1 MSENKEPQNEIE
13 ESRELWELSN
23 PAERLLFKS
32 RYLVISN
39 LNKKMTA
46 TQNVL
51 LSLCLL
57 YAKVDGNRAKAEFDI
72 SEVIELTNNSKYKC
86 YDKEVI
92 FNDRTVVSSTHINL
106 VADDTV
112 SGLELEGETVQMFSK
127 IRYDKGKY
135 VAYFNTSIDEDDD
148 KSDDAEKES
157 DIVKILRS
165 KEKNP
170 VIYNLEKFAKLR
182 TAGQILYEHLLMASS
197 DGQRELILSIED
209 LARLFNAKSDYASQF
224 KVLRYKYLTPAIED
238 ININTN
244 LDVKASYIKSGRS
257 VTHVNLVWLVDKIDL
272 PPTEKQIV
280 YMKEL
285 YIKLSKFNFKDEEHL
300 ELLKNLKNG
309 QRRTRNEAGT
319 LIARAS
325 YLEKMLIGEK
335 KKVEPIVQIEQQR
348 YSDFFSN
355 NFPIIVPKMRND
367 ILTAIQEFPDSERE
381 KLLDYAYHIYTQNEA
396 KSPSYIEKVLNEWA
410 SAGVRDVADAREFHD
425 GNYGDTY
432 ELVPKDVEISP
443 EFKNAMDLWKE

>member
-13 ESRELWELSN
+13 ESKELWELSN
-23 PAERLLFKS
+23 PTERMLFKS

-39 LNKKMTA
+39 INKKMTA
-46 TQNVL
+46 TQNIL

-72 SEVIELTNNSKYKC
+72 SEVIELTNSGRYKR
-86 YDKEVI
+86 YDKETI
-92 FNDRTVVSSTHINL
+92 FNDRTVVSSTQINI

-112 SGLELEGETVQMFSK
+112 SGLELVGETVQMFSRIK
-127 IRYDKGKY
+127 YDKGKY
-135 VAYFNTSIDEDDD
+135 IAYFNTSIDDD
-148 KSDDAEKES
+148 KSDDAKKES

-170 VIYNLEKFAKLR
+170 VIYNLDKFAKLR

-197 DGQRELILSIED
+197 DGQRELILSVDD
-209 LARLFNAKSDYASQF
+209 LARIFNAKSDYASQF
-224 KVLRYKYLTPAIED
+224 KVIRYKYLTPAIED
-238 ININTN
+238 INTNTN
-244 LDVKASYIKSGRS
+244 LDVKVNYIKSGRS
-257 VTHVNLVWLVDKIDL
+257 VTHINLVWLVDRVDL
-272 PPTEKQIV
+272 PPTEKQVV

-285 YIKLSKFNFKDEEHL
+285 YVKLSKLNLTNEEDL
-300 ELLKNLKNG
+300 ELLEKLKTG
-309 QRRTRNEAGT
+309 QRHTRNEAGA

-325 YLEKMLIGEK
+325 YLEKTLVSEK
-335 KKVEPIVQIEQQR
+335 KELKPIIPIEKQR

-355 NFPIIVPKMRND
+355 NFPNIVPKMRND
-367 ILTAIQEFPDSERE
+367 ILILIQEFPDSERE
-381 KLLDYAYHIYTQNEA
+381 GLLDYAYHLYTQNEA
-396 KSPSYIEKVLNEWA
+396 KSPSYIKKVLNEWA
-410 SAGVRDVADAREFHD
+410 LAGVSDVADAREVHD
-425 GNYGDTY
+425 DNYGDTY